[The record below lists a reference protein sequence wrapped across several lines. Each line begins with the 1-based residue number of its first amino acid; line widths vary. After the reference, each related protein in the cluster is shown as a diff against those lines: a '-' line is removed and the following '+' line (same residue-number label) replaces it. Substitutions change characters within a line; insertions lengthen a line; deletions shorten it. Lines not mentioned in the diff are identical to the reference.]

1 MKRQASQ
8 KQFTAAISDSDSAAN
23 FLREDLNDLDHEE
36 SWVLYLNNCNR
47 PLDKLMITAGSIAS
61 TIIDHRRIVKQAL
74 LCNATRIILFH
85 NHPSG
90 NPLPSKADITETEK
104 LKKACDLFE
113 ISLLDHIIIAED
125 SFYSFAD
132 ESRKTFRK

>member
-23 FLREDLNDLDHEE
+23 LLREDLNDLDHEE

-47 PLDKLMITAGSIAS
+47 PLDKLMITVGSIAS

-113 ISLLDHIIIAED
+113 ISLLDHIIIADD

-132 ESRKTFRK
+132 ETRKSFR

>member
-1 MKRQASQ
+1 MKKQASQ
-8 KQFTAAISDSDSAAN
+8 KQFAAAISDSDSAAN
-23 FLREDLNDLDHEE
+23 LLREDLNDLDHEE

-47 PLDKLMITAGSIAS
+47 PLDKLMITVGSIAS
-61 TIIDHRRIVKQAL
+61 TIIDRRRIVKQAL

-104 LKKACDLFE
+104 LKKACDLFD
-113 ISLLDHIIIAED
+113 ISLIDHIIIGD
-125 SFYSFAD
+125 DCFYSFAD
-132 ESRKTFRK
+132 ESEKSFRQ

>member
-1 MKRQASQ
+1 MKKQTSQ

-23 FLREDLNDLDHEE
+23 LLREDLNDLDHEE
-36 SWVLYLNNCNR
+36 SWVLYMNNCNR
-47 PLDKLMITAGSIAS
+47 PLGKLMITVGSIAA

-113 ISLLDHIIIAED
+113 ISLLDHIIIGND
-125 SFYSFAD
+125 CFYSFAD
-132 ESRKTFRK
+132 ETRKSFR

>member
-23 FLREDLNDLDHEE
+23 LLREDLNDLDHEE

-47 PLDKLMITAGSIAS
+47 PLGKLMITVGSIAS

-132 ESRKTFRK
+132 ETRKSFR

>member
-1 MKRQASQ
+1 MCND
-8 KQFTAAISDSDSAAN
+8 TA
-23 FLREDLNDLDHEE
+23 
-36 SWVLYLNNCNR
+36 
-47 PLDKLMITAGSIAS
+47 
-61 TIIDHRRIVKQAL
+61 
-74 LCNATRIILFH
+74 IILFH

-132 ESRKTFRK
+132 ETRKSFR

>member
-1 MKRQASQ
+1 MKKQTSQ
-8 KQFTAAISDSDSAAN
+8 KQFASAISDSNSAAN

-47 PLDKLMITAGSIAS
+47 PLGKLMITVGSIAA

-132 ESRKTFRK
+132 ESRKSFR

>member
-1 MKRQASQ
+1 MKRQATQ

-23 FLREDLNDLDHEE
+23 LLREDLNDLDHEE

-47 PLDKLMITAGSIAS
+47 PIDKLMITVGSIAS

-132 ESRKTFRK
+132 ETRKSFR

>member
-1 MKRQASQ
+1 MKKQTSQ
-8 KQFTAAISDSDSAAN
+8 KQFATAISDSDSAAN

-36 SWVLYLNNCNR
+36 SWVLYMNNCNR
-47 PLDKLMITAGSIAS
+47 PLGKLMITVGSIAA

-132 ESRKTFRK
+132 ESRKSFR

>member
-1 MKRQASQ
+1 MKKQTSQ
-8 KQFTAAISDSDSAAN
+8 KQFAAAISDSDSAAN
-23 FLREDLNDLDHEE
+23 LLREDLNDLDHEE

-47 PLDKLMITAGSIAS
+47 PLGKLMITVGSIAA

-132 ESRKTFRK
+132 ESRKSFR

>member
-1 MKRQASQ
+1 MKKQTSQ

-23 FLREDLNDLDHEE
+23 LLREDLNDLDHEE

-47 PLDKLMITAGSIAS
+47 PLGKLMITVGSIAA

-113 ISLLDHIIIAED
+113 ISLLDHIIIGD
-125 SFYSFAD
+125 DCFYSFAD
-132 ESRKTFRK
+132 ETRKSFR

>member
-47 PLDKLMITAGSIAS
+47 PLGKLMITVGSIAA

-113 ISLLDHIIIAED
+113 ISLLDHIIIGD
-125 SFYSFAD
+125 DCFYSFAD
-132 ESRKTFRK
+132 ETRKSFR

>member
-23 FLREDLNDLDHEE
+23 LLREDLNDLDHEE

-47 PLDKLMITAGSIAS
+47 PLDKLMITVGSIAS

-74 LCNATRIILFH
+74 LSNATRIILFH

-132 ESRKTFRK
+132 ETRKSFR

>member
-23 FLREDLNDLDHEE
+23 LLREDLNDLDHEE

-47 PLDKLMITAGSIAS
+47 PLDKLMITVGSIAS

-132 ESRKTFRK
+132 ETRKSFR

>member
-1 MKRQASQ
+1 MKKQTSQ
-8 KQFTAAISDSDSAAN
+8 KQFAAAISDSDSAAN

-36 SWVLYLNNCNR
+36 SWVLYMNNCNR
-47 PLDKLMITAGSIAS
+47 PLGKLMITVGSIAA

-132 ESRKTFRK
+132 ESRKSLR